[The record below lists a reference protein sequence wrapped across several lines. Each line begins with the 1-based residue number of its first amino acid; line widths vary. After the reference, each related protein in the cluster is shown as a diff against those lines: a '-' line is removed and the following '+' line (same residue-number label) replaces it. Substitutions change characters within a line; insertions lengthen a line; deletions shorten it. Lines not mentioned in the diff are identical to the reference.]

1 MQRACGTC
9 CISFLRL
16 VVLSLGARVE
26 AVVCLK
32 CVRMSGQ
39 PSVRLHVH
47 MNSFDDWMDGWLVGW
62 LHLMVGT
69 HAANHWLVM
78 MCDANVGYVDVA
90 MVGG

>member
-39 PSVRLHVH
+39 SSVRLHVH
-47 MNSFDDWMDGWLVGW
+47 MNSFDDWMDGWMAGWLVTFNGWNTCCESLVG
-62 LHLMVGT
+62 
-69 HAANHWLVM
+69 
-78 MCDANVGYVDVA
+78 YDV
-90 MVGG
+90 